1 MLFQKN
7 MKELSQE
14 LDDLIG
20 KNRIKECFLVDID
33 FHSERFVI
41 KSINSLSN
49 FICKKYSA
57 KPWKRCNQ
65 LGEHTKPKKNMAIS
79 LKDHRF
85 NCLQDCCLSLMYH
98 LDDIADYL
106 NANSTIIRDIATIHR
121 IFIDMELLK
130 LIYGAIHCIAWVAH
144 HQTISY
150 STYRS

>member
-1 MLFQKN
+1 MENYVIQSLSISGVQRNLPTFGKKKKKRETVADLVKYIIQILLCNIHPLMMFQKK

-14 LDDLIG
+14 LYDLIG

-65 LGEHTKPKKNMAIS
+65 FGEHIKPKKNMAMS
-79 LKDHRF
+79 LKDHWF
-85 NCLQDCCLSLMYH
+85 NCLQD
-98 LDDIADYL
+98 
-106 NANSTIIRDIATIHR
+106 
-121 IFIDMELLK
+121 
-130 LIYGAIHCIAWVAH
+130 
-144 HQTISY
+144 
-150 STYRS
+150 